1 MGNINDI
8 KQIINNP
15 KTVKTVGTVG
25 IDGVPHI
32 AVKQTLHVNDEG
44 KIQYI
49 ELFESS
55 KSYRN
60 ITGSLWYAKKVS
72 ISLLSENKESYE
84 IVGYPDQILISG
96 REFEKAYTETLET
109 KGYDIAAIITII
121 PESVENNSPNIKFA
135 EQDKTRLFYKHL
147 DRLSK
152 DNSKNN

>member
-8 KQIINNP
+8 KQVINNP
-15 KTVKTVGTVG
+15 KTVKTLGTVS
-25 IDGVPHI
+25 IDGVPHT

-44 KIQYI
+44 KLQYI

-72 ISLLSENKESYE
+72 ISLLSENRESFE

-96 REFEKAYTETLET
+96 REFEKAYAETLET
-109 KGYDIAAIITII
+109 KGYDIAAIVTIV
-121 PESVENNSPNIKFA
+121 PESVENNSPDIKFN

-152 DNSKNN
+152 NSEQ

>member
-1 MGNINDI
+1 MGSINDI
-8 KQIINNP
+8 KQVINNP
-15 KTVKTVGTVG
+15 KTVKTLGTVG
-25 IDGVPHI
+25 IDGVPHT

-44 KIQYI
+44 KLQYI

-72 ISLLSENKESYE
+72 ISLLGENRESYE

-96 REFEKAYTETLET
+96 REFEKAYAETLET
-109 KGYDIAAIITII
+109 KGYDIAAIVTIV
-121 PESVENNSPNIKFA
+121 PESVENNSPDIKFN

-152 DNSKNN
+152 NSEQ